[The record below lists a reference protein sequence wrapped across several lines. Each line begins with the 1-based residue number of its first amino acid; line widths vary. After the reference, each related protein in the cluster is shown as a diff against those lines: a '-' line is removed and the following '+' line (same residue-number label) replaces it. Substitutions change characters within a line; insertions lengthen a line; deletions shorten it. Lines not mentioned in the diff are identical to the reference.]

1 MQIFSYT
8 VQLVQSF
15 FENEYVIAVASI
27 ITLVIM
33 FVVPVM
39 VIKKVLEFIKLMI
52 KSVSRKRFDEIKKI
66 YKERKF

>member
-33 FVVPVM
+33 FVIPAMIITSILNFIKVM
-39 VIKKVLEFIKLMI
+39 VR
-52 KSVSRKRFDEIKKI
+52 SVSKKQLEQMKKI
-66 YKERKF
+66 HKERKF